1 MKSIDGS
8 TPQTHLQ
15 LHHFDLPHNACLKQ
29 RCSYSCQRCAL
40 LLLQLNP
47 HLVPLT
53 TFTAAAACDSLIHA
67 SDAVHW
73 STCLVAAVAARL
85 ASATPSNPNKSLMLR
100 GSWAASFGFE
110 VCQHPQV
117 LLHHGVKRVHAVVE
131 CAAVGIAGA
140 AGVLMAVNF
149 EGNGSGS
156 SLQHCV

>member
-1 MKSIDGS
+1 MSEATLLVFLS
-8 TPQTHLQ
+8 AVRAAAAAAQSPSRAAHN
-15 LHHFDLPHNACLKQ
+15 LHCNSLA
-29 RCSYSCQRCAL
+29 
-40 LLLQLNP
+40 
-47 HLVPLT
+47 T
-53 TFTAAAACDSLIHA
+53 AACDSLIHA

-149 EGNGSGS
+149 EGNGSSS
-156 SLQHCV
+156 SLQHSV